1 MEPIRDAY
9 AKTPL
14 GEILILDGMNPVK
27 RWDGLLP
34 APVDAGLIA
43 PTTACTTTKGSGPG
57 QIIGFLRAY
66 VRWVDSRGNVSNLS
80 PISNTET
87 CEGPSGSILGASN
100 TSPIQITTT
109 VPHGLSTGDI
119 VRVEGTVGNTGCIA
133 TWEITVVGAQD
144 FLLNFSA
151 GDGNW
156 VSGGTWTAGV
166 DSITYSNVPVPTD
179 PKVVRKQI
187 LRNTDGQFTTFYV
200 DVDTT
205 DLAGT
210 SFVTDNTDEDLGA
223 TTGIPLLTSDGLPF
237 ADANFPP
244 PDFMTSMAHHNGR
257 MFAACNRV
265 YKDGCVVVTNGST
278 AVVGLGTNW
287 TPTLVGRLLFVDG
300 AEASYEIASVTDTK
314 NLVLTTAYA
323 SATDPYAT
331 YAIRPEEGQ
340 RRLVWYTQAAKAESW
355 SPIYALEVQEDGDEL
370 TGVMVKGSF
379 VYFVSADRIFRFTY
393 QADPARDGQQY
404 ASCQR
409 GCINQNCWVLVEET
423 TFMLDRAGIHAFSG
437 GQESEQ
443 ISTPIQNV
451 FQTLEDFRYI
461 VNWDAKTLF
470 HAAYFPDE
478 ETIRWFISM
487 GSRRRPRHAIALHY
501 RTNRWVLEEYPF
513 AITSSAQV
521 LVGQSR
527 IVFVGSDQA
536 RTFCAGQGRL
546 DGIDSR
552 QSTVV
557 GVVESAGLCSLTDGR
572 AVFDAAVVGL
582 AVSITSGTGA
592 GQRRIIHAV
601 DDQTLRI
608 VQPWR
613 IIPDDTSVYQ
623 IAGVNYRYRS
633 ARLAWAD
640 DDGQENMNNRN
651 LGVYFNPSVD
661 PSFARIRIFQDRRDD
676 PVIFRSDTFGEEGVS
691 AQDGTSELELDMT
704 NQNAYVQQRMESRSD
719 RNIPSVRQ
727 WSFEVEGTA
736 GNQGVEITGFLID
749 GAG

>member
-1 MEPIRDAY
+1 MEPVRDAY

-43 PTTACTTTKGSGPG
+43 PPTAPTTTKGSDPG
-57 QIIGFLRAY
+57 QIIGFFRAY
-66 VRWVDSRGNVSNLS
+66 IRWVDSRGNVSNSS
-80 PISNTET
+80 PLSNTEL
-87 CEGPSGSILGASN
+87 CEGPSGGVTGATN
-100 TSPIQITTT
+100 TSPIRITTSGA
-109 VPHGLSTGDI
+109 HGLASGDI
-119 VRVEGTVGNTGCIA
+119 VRIEGTTGNTGCIA
-133 TWEITVVGAQD
+133 TWEVTVVDGTNFD
-144 FLLNFSA
+144 LNFSA
-151 GDGNW
+151 GDGAYTG
-156 VSGGTWTAGV
+156 GGTWTAGV
-166 DSITYSNVPVPTD
+166 DSITYSDVPVPTD
-179 PKVVRKQI
+179 AKVVRKQI

-210 SFVTDNTDEDLGA
+210 SFVTDNTDEDLA
-223 TTGIPLLTSDGLPF
+223 FTTGIPLLTTDGLPF
-237 ADANFPP
+237 TDANYPP

-257 MFAACNRV
+257 MFSACNRV

-278 AVVGLGTNW
+278 AVVGIATDW
-287 TPTLVGRLLFVDG
+287 TPTLAGRYLYVDG
-300 AEASYEIASVTDTK
+300 GDKAYEIASVEGTAALT
-314 NLVLTTAYA
+314 LVLAYN
-323 SATDPYAT
+323 STTDPYAT

-340 RRLVWYTQAAKAESW
+340 RRLAWYTQAGKAESW

-370 TGVMVKGSF
+370 VGVMVKGSF
-379 VYFVSADRIFRFTY
+379 VYFVSLDRIFRFTY
-393 QADPARDGQQY
+393 QSDPARDGQQY

-409 GCINQNCWVLVEET
+409 GCVNQYCWVPVEET

-461 VNWDAKTLF
+461 VNWDARALF

-478 ETIRWFISM
+478 ETIRWFVSM

-513 AITSSAQV
+513 SVTSSAQV

-536 RTFCAGQGRL
+536 RTFSAGQGRL

-552 QSTVV
+552 QSTVF
-557 GVVESAGLCSLTDGR
+557 GAVEEAGLCSLTDVR
-572 AVFDAAVVGL
+572 AVYDDAVVGL
-582 AVSITSGTGA
+582 SLSITSGTGA
-592 GQRRIIHAV
+592 GQRRIIHAI
-601 DDQTLRI
+601 DGQKLR
-608 VQPWR
+608 VTQPWR
-613 IIPDDTSVYQ
+613 IIPDDTSLYQ

-640 DDGQENMNNRN
+640 DEDEQKNNRD
-651 LGVYFNPSVD
+651 LGVFFDPSTD
-661 PSFARIRIFQDRRDD
+661 PSFARIRIFQDRRDA
-676 PVIFRSDTFGEEGVS
+676 PVIFRSNTFGEEGVS
-691 AQDGTSELELDMT
+691 AAAGQAELELDMT
-704 NQNAYVQQRMESRSD
+704 NVNAYAQQRMESSRD
-719 RNIPSVRQ
+719 ANIPGVRQ
-727 WSFEVEGTA
+727 WSFEVEGVA
-736 GNQGVEITGFLID
+736 GNQGAEITGFLVD
-749 GAG
+749 GVG

>member
-1 MEPIRDAY
+1 MQPIRDGY

-34 APVDAGLIA
+34 APVDAGIIA
-43 PTTACTTTKGSGPG
+43 PLTACTMTKGASPG
-57 QIIGFLRAY
+57 EIIGFFRAY

-80 PISNTET
+80 PISNTEL
-87 CEGPSGSILGASN
+87 CEGLSGAVTGASN
-100 TSPIQITTT
+100 TSPIRITTSAA
-109 VPHGLSTGDI
+109 HGLATGDI

-133 TWEITVVGAQD
+133 TWEITVVNATNFD
-144 FLLNFSA
+144 LNFSA
-151 GDGNW
+151 GDGNYTG
-156 VSGGTWTAGV
+156 GGTWTAGV
-166 DSITYSNVPVPTD
+166 DVIEYTTVPVPTD

-205 DLAGT
+205 DLAGVAFT
-210 SFVTDNTDEDLGA
+210 TDNTDEDLGA

-237 ADANFPP
+237 ADANHPP

-257 MFAACNRV
+257 MFSACNRV
-265 YKDGCVVVTNGST
+265 YRDGCVKTTMGSA
-278 AVVGLGTNW
+278 AVAGIGTLW

-300 AEASYEIASVTDTK
+300 GDKAYTIAAVAGAMALTLTETYAAAS
-314 NLVLTTAYA
+314 
-323 SATDPYAT
+323 DPYAT

-370 TGVMVKGSF
+370 VGVMVKGSF
-379 VYFVSADRIFRFTY
+379 IYFVSADRIFRFTY

-451 FQTLEDFRYI
+451 FQTLEDFRYV
-461 VNWDAKTLF
+461 VNWDARGLF

-478 ETIRWFISM
+478 ETIRWFVSM

-513 AITSSAQV
+513 AVTSSAQV
-521 LVGQSR
+521 LVGQAR
-527 IVFVGSDQA
+527 LVFVGSDGA
-536 RTFCAGQGRL
+536 RTFCAGQGKL
-546 DGIDSR
+546 DGIDHR
-552 QSTVV
+552 QGTVY
-557 GVVESAGLCSLTDGR
+557 GEVEEAGLCSLTDGR
-572 AVFDAAVVGL
+572 AVFDEAVVGL
-582 AVSITSGTGA
+582 AVSITSGTGV
-592 GQRRIIHAV
+592 GQRRIIHDV
-601 DDQTLRI
+601 NGQTLRI

-613 IIPDDTSVYQ
+613 VIPDDTSKYQ

-633 ARLAWAD
+633 AHLTWVEDAGVESARK
-640 DDGQENMNNRN
+640 
-651 LGVYFNPSVD
+651 LGVFFEPAID
-661 PSFARIRIFQDRRDD
+661 PSFARVRIFQDERDD
-676 PVIFRSDTFGEEGVS
+676 PVVWRSDTFGEEGV
-691 AQDGTSELELDMT
+691 AAEGGQEALELDMT
-704 NQNAYVQQRMESRSD
+704 NVNAYAQQRMESRRD
-719 RNIPSVRQ
+719 DNIEGVRQ

-736 GNQGVEITGFLID
+736 GNQGVVISGFVID